1 MSRHGEGRKA
11 YEPTPADRATVK
23 ALVAAGVTEAR
34 IAPCI
39 GGYGVSEK
47 TLRKHFKKE
56 LKTARSEVTALAM
69 SKLLAGIQA
78 GEAWAIKLW
87 MMAREGWTEQA
98 RILQEGGGTIVNVN
112 VSPGELLRSRIA
124 QLATRGD
131 PGKVVELPDGRAA
144 SETDARLARVLGP
157 AKSA

>member
-1 MSRHGEGRKA
+1 MAGRRP

-34 IAPCI
+34 ICPCI
-39 GGYGVSEK
+39 GSYGIAEK
-47 TLRKHFKKE
+47 TLRKHFKRE

-69 SKLLAGIQA
+69 SKLLAGIQV

-98 RILQEGGGTIVNVN
+98 RILQEGGGTVVNVN

-124 QLATRGD
+124 QLASRGD
-131 PGKVVELPDGRAA
+131 AGKVIELTDRGAA
-144 SETDARLARVLGP
+144 GETDARLARVLGP